1 MRSEAAVAWPLAARA
16 QQPGKLPT
24 IGDPLAF
31 EVFVDSGIG
40 EAPCS
45 SQATDGKTWIPLAS
59 GLAGGSYELQVPNLP
74 TKSAKLKLER
84 TVPYSVTITSGF
96 FTIAA

>member
-1 MRSEAAVAWPLAARA
+1 MAACRPRA
-16 QQPGKLPT
+16 T
-24 IGDPLAF
+24 A
-31 EVFVDSGIG
+31 G
-40 EAPCS
+40 EATNHRGSARLRGICRQWDWRSPCS

>member
-1 MRSEAAVAWPLAARA
+1 MAACRPRAAA
-16 QQPGKLPT
+16 
-24 IGDPLAF
+24 
-31 EVFVDSGIG
+31 G
-40 EAPCS
+40 EATNHRASARLRGICRQWDWRSPLFIS
-45 SQATDGKTWIPLAS
+45 SDGGKTWIPLAS